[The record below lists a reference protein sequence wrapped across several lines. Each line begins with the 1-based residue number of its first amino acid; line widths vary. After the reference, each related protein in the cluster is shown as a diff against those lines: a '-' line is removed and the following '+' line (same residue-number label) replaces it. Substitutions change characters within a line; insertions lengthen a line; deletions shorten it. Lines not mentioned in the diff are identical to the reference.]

1 MSTIYVSSFVYLS
14 ESNHLLTVD
23 LGVTG
28 HVVKDKGVFVEF
40 QRISHGTRWIYVGN
54 NSRVDVREI
63 GTCMLVMHEGWTL
76 ILHDMLYVL
85 DIIKI

>member
-23 LGVTG
+23 LGVTD

-40 QRISHGTRWIYVGN
+40 
-54 NSRVDVREI
+54 
-63 GTCMLVMHEGWTL
+63 
-76 ILHDMLYVL
+76 
-85 DIIKI
+85 